1 MSSMPAIHVRE
12 VPPEVVAALKQR
24 AARNDRSLE
33 GEVRQI
39 LAAAAR
45 EARAAALT
53 PPLELIVAPSVDPR
67 STFQRDEIYG
77 DDGR

>member
-1 MSSMPAIHVRE
+1 MPAIHVRD

-39 LAAAAR
+39 LAAASR
-45 EARAAALT
+45 EARVDALL
-53 PPLELIVAPSVDPR
+53 PPLELIVASNANPR